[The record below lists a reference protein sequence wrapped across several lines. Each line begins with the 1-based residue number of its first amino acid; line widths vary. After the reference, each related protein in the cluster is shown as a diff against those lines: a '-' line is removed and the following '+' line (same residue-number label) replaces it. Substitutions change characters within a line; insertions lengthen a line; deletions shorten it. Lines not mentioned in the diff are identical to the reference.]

1 MDKEIE
7 EINDQT
13 YYIDDWVSDIPVTKK
28 NNADRGLDTWVI

>member
-13 YYIDDWVSDIPVTKK
+13 DYTDNWGLDIPVTKK
-28 NNADRGLDTWVI
+28 PTLIED